1 MLVLSAIL
9 LLGPPLPVPGGP
21 EGALDVFLQQASA
34 GSGPAA
40 EEALDRV
47 LREQEVVCLDGGARS
62 CAVRLTS
69 ALLDPR
75 LRALPR
81 DLLSDNLRFL
91 AAGALTEEGALGRAR
106 EILTELWEREPA
118 STFRAPALRKLVDLT
133 NRSGQFEQTLSLL
146 MRVRRSLS
154 TDERDEVAYL
164 KGRAL
169 SLLGHRKE
177 ADASFATVS
186 RASRH
191 GAAALY
197 QRAILALEEGQ
208 EGAAEDLFCALV
220 RRPVQ
225 PGRTVFF
232 LSAGAVQVIEHAWL
246 ALGSLRHDRGEHRR
260 AVEAFRVIAEDSPSR
275 AEALY
280 RAAWSYFR
288 LNRFAEAR
296 RTLLGLFEQAPRF
309 PRSAMARILLGYTL
323 LGECRFDEA
332 EPIFEEVLRSSR
344 GLLALGGSGL
354 AHANETLR
362 SQVPPQAETSAALAI
377 PERIE
382 HTLGRLRWIGRELER
397 LASPVPSR
405 APEHP
410 GDRLAENLQGEA
422 SRARQLRQR
431 LGSLRARLAALP
443 EDSAA
448 TQAATEYLTVLEEA
462 DQRLRNAAER
472 LRASELSTPLPLGNL
487 SRPDLRRYLEAE
499 EVSWQAAGR
508 DGLAL
513 WHRSVSVS
521 QAAERDYAAEVTQ
534 AAAAWIRQSSI
545 GRIDSVIG
553 RKQALELEIQNLAV
567 GRYPLSLLREL
578 AEAGLIDET
587 QEYWPYD
594 GEDWPDEIH

>member
-1 MLVLSAIL
+1 MLFLSAIL
-9 LLGPPLPVPGGP
+9 LLAPPLPVPGGP
-21 EGALDVFLQQASA
+21 EGALDVFLQQSSA
-34 GSGPAA
+34 GSGSAT
-40 EEALDRV
+40 EEELSRV

-62 CAVRLTS
+62 CAVRLLS

-75 LRALPR
+75 LRSLPR
-81 DLLSDNLRFL
+81 DMLSDNLRFL
-91 AAGALTEEGALGRAR
+91 AAGALADEGALGRAR

-133 NRSGQFEQTLSLL
+133 VRSGQFEQTLSLL

-154 TDERDEVAYL
+154 SDERDEVAYL

-177 ADASFATVS
+177 ADASFAAVS

-197 QRAILALEEGQ
+197 QRAILAIEEGK
-208 EGAAEDLFCALV
+208 EDAAEDLLCALV

-260 AVEAFRVIAEDSPSR
+260 AVEAFRVIAEDSPSH

-280 RAAWSYFR
+280 RAAWSLFR

-296 RTLLGLFEQAPRF
+296 RTLLSLFEHAPRF
-309 PRSAMARILLGYTL
+309 PRAAMARILLGYTL

-332 EPIFEEVLRSSR
+332 EPIFEEVLRSSQ
-344 GLLALGGSGL
+344 GLLALGNTGQIFT
-354 AHANETLR
+354 NETLR
-362 SQVPPQAETSAALAI
+362 SQVPPDVDVSAALTE

-382 HTLGRLRWIGRELER
+382 RTLGRLRWIGRELER

-405 APEHP
+405 VPEHP
-410 GDRLAENLQGEA
+410 GDRLTENLQAEA
-422 SRARQLRQR
+422 SHARHLRQR
-431 LGSLRARLAALP
+431 LGALRARLSALP
-443 EDSAA
+443 DDPAA
-448 TQAATEYLTVLEEA
+448 TQAIREYLTVLDEA
-462 DQRLRNAAER
+462 DQRLRAADER
-472 LRASELSTPLPLGNL
+472 LRASELSAPLPLGNL
-487 SRPDLRRYLEAE
+487 PRPELVRYLEAE
-499 EVSWQAAGR
+499 AAAWRAAGQ
-508 DGLAL
+508 DGMAL
-513 WHRSVSVS
+513 WQRSHALS
-521 QAAERDYAAEVTQ
+521 QAAERDYTAEVTQ
-534 AAAAWIRQSSI
+534 TASAWVRQSSI

-594 GEDWPDEIH
+594 GEEWPDEIH